1 LHKGSDSVKFDYL
14 NTYLFGVLRTMLKHY
29 KGMWPRLHETV
40 FVEESAQV
48 IGDVEIGAHS
58 SIWFNAVVRGDVNYV
73 RIGERTN
80 VQDNSVLH
88 VTKDTHPLIIGS
100 DVTIG
105 HSVTLHGCTVRDR
118 CLIGMGAN
126 VLDGA
131 EIGEDSIVGAG
142 SVVTE
147 GVKVPARSLVL
158 GLPGRVARSLKDEEV
173 ARIAQS
179 ARNYMGYT
187 KDYVEGKDS

>member
-1 LHKGSDSVKFDYL
+1 
-14 NTYLFGVLRTMLKHY
+14 MLKPY
-29 KGMWPRLHETV
+29 KGIWPRLHETV

-48 IGDVEIGAHS
+48 IGEVEIGAHS
-58 SIWFNAVVRGDVNYV
+58 SIWFNAVVRGDVHHV
-73 RIGERTN
+73 KIGERTN
-80 VQDNSVLH
+80 VQDNCVLH

-126 VLDGA
+126 VLDGV

-147 GVKVPARSLVL
+147 GIKISPRSLVL
-158 GLPGRVARSLKDEEV
+158 GVPGRVVRGLRDEEV
-173 ARIAQS
+173 AGIAQS

-187 KDYVEGKDS
+187 KDYVEGKDI